1 MSKTS
6 PVTVGWG
13 TSTFQHHAVEARN
26 ERPVPPEAALGRR
39 VQQPP
44 DETVE
49 LGTPG
54 NVYAAAYRRR
64 AACFASPSRAPRA
77 GGAVLDQLGATYTA
91 PGVIPRN
98 LHRTCSQSMFNPAS
112 HLAVAHEISHSIHT
126 FLPITPIRCSFDDM
140 CYTLASLDHE
150 FLQKRMCVTPRRA
163 WYHDHGMALERRLG
177 TVE

>member
-1 MSKTS
+1 MTVGKTS

-13 TSTFQHHAVEARN
+13 TSTFQHHAVDARN
-26 ERPVPPEAALGRR
+26 ERPVPPRLHWGEG

-112 HLAVAHEISHSIHT
+112 RLAVAHEISHSIHT
-126 FLPITPIRCSFDDM
+126 FLPITLGLSGIALVAATGFRVDEVSI
-140 CYTLASLDHE
+140 SV
-150 FLQKRMCVTPRRA
+150 VTK
-163 WYHDHGMALERRLG
+163 Y
-177 TVE
+177 